1 MAALKLIIALC
12 VLLILLYA
20 LLRRLGRVRFITY
33 PKHSAVPAMPW
44 DEVQRVA
51 HASVG
56 KRVRL
61 VFTDA
66 LAESVDIVCVD
77 DEGFV
82 YSGPE
87 PSEYA
92 RNWELVNR
100 NPAQYWTRFQAV
112 ASIEPSA

>member
-1 MAALKLIIALC
+1 MAALKLIFALC

-20 LLRRLGRVRFITY
+20 LLRRLGSVRFIAY
-33 PKHSAVPAMPW
+33 PKHSAVPAMPS

-56 KRVRL
+56 KRVLL

-66 LAESVDIVCVD
+66 FAESVDIVCVD

-100 NPAQYWTRFQAV
+100 NPVRYWTRFEVV
-112 ASIEPSA
+112 ASIKPSA